1 VFAAERLLPSA
12 LMGVALGWVRW
23 RTGSIW
29 PCVLLHVAHNS
40 LLVSAG
46 LFPDLLGPE
55 VAEGTGH
62 LPPTL
67 LLGAVP
73 LALIGAAAVWWG
85 GRREEASGVA

>member
-1 VFAAERLLPSA
+1 
-12 LMGVALGWVRW
+12 
-23 RTGSIW
+23 
-29 PCVLLHVAHNS
+29 
-40 LLVSAG
+40 
-46 LFPDLLGPE
+46 
-55 VAEGTGH
+55 